1 MKPFCPKGAKALFLC
16 ASMMA
21 VQAATSAQE
30 AYSPNVDVNGAR
42 QVFWGDTHLHTN
54 LSSLDAS
61 DSGRFNLGMET
72 AYKFA
77 RGEVVED
84 NFGTPLRLS
93 RPLDFLVVA
102 DHSEFLGL
110 WEAVKDGDETLML
123 TSWGQRWRAQYLAAR
138 NYDDYAALDTE
149 LLTPSVPLERRTS
162 PALDDEAFTGSVWQ
176 RVGATADAYNEPGR
190 FTALIGFEWSST
202 PGWANLHRVV
212 IFRDDSSKTSQVL
225 PLTATETVDPED
237 LWAYLA
243 NYEELTGGQVLAAPH
258 NANLSNGLM
267 FRTTRMDG
275 TPFDV
280 AYAEQRAR
288 WEPVVEITQMKG
300 DSETHPALSPSDE
313 FAEYETWNSFAGK
326 MTFGQWNDQA
336 TARARDSY
344 VRSALRTGLQIADEL
359 GVNPYKFG
367 MIGGTDAHNA
377 LSAAEEN
384 NFWGKFYANAPSA
397 DRMQNAGLSSYKMTS
412 PWKTAELAAS
422 GYTAVWA
429 SENTREALFDA
440 MKRREVYASTGPRIE
455 LRFFGGWNYE
465 ASDAYRPDLA
475 DLGYEKGVPMG
486 SDLTAAPDG
495 EAPSFLIRAVRDP
508 IGANLD
514 RVQVIKGW
522 LDAEGE
528 THEQVYNVA
537 LSDGRQ
543 EKEDGS
549 VDTVGSTVDLDT
561 AIYTNSIGASELA
574 VVWTDPDFKPE
585 EAAFYYVRVL
595 EIPTPRWSTYD
606 AVRYGLEDLPE
617 DLPTITQERAYSS
630 PIWYTPAE

>member
-1 MKPFCPKGAKALFLC
+1 MRPIRLMGASALILR
-16 ASMMA
+16 AGLT
-21 VQAATSAQE
+21 VAAAPATAQE
-30 AYSPNVDVNGAR
+30 AYSPNVNVSGAR

-77 RGEVVED
+77 RGEIVED

-110 WEAVKDGDETLML
+110 WEAVKEGNETLL
-123 TSWGQRWRAQYLAAR
+123 ARDWGQRWRAQYFRAET
-138 NYDDYAALDTE
+138 DEDYAALDTE

-162 PALDDEAFTGSVWQ
+162 PALDDEAFKGSVWHH
-176 RVGATADAYNEPGR
+176 VGEIADAYNEPGR

-212 IFRDDSSKTSQVL
+212 IFRDDSSLTNQVL

-237 LWAYLA
+237 LWDYLA
-243 NYEELTGGQVLAAPH
+243 RYEELTGGQVLAAPH
-258 NANLSNGLM
+258 NSNLSNGLM

-326 MTFGQWNDQA
+326 MSFGEWNDQS

-344 VRSALRTGLQIADEL
+344 VRSALRTGLQLEGEL

-367 MIGGTDAHNA
+367 VIGGTDAHNA
-377 LSAAEEN
+377 LSAAEED
-384 NFWGKFYANAPSA
+384 NFWGKFYANAPSPT
-397 DRMQNAGLSSYKMTS
+397 RMQNAGLSSYKMTS
-412 PWKTAELAAS
+412 PWKTAELAAA

-455 LRFFGGWNYE
+455 LRFFGGWDYE
-465 ASDAYRPDLA
+465 AADAYRSDLA

-486 SDLTAAPDG
+486 GDLTAAPEG

-522 LDAEGE
+522 LDGDGE

-543 EKEDGS
+543 VNEDGS
-549 VDTVGSTVDLDT
+549 VDTVGSTVELET
-561 AIYTNSIGASELA
+561 ATYTNSIGASELA
-574 VVWTDPDFKPE
+574 VVWTDPDFSPE
-585 EAAFYYVRVL
+585 ESAFYYVRVL
-595 EIPTPRWSTYD
+595 EIPTPRWSAYD
-606 AVRYGLEDLPE
+606 AARYGLEELPE
-617 DLPTITQERAYSS
+617 GVPMTTQERAYSS
-630 PIWYTPAE
+630 PIWYTPAG